1 MIRNK
6 QYIIQSI
13 RQKVN
18 EIDKNAEV
26 ILYGSRARGDN
37 KRESDW
43 DLMILLNQKN
53 VDKKVEQ
60 TFRHHLFDLELE
72 IGVPIS
78 VFVYSK
84 TDWEGKYSITPL
96 YKSIKKEGVVIP

>member
-1 MIRNK
+1 MIRRK
-6 QYIIQSI
+6 KHIIHLI

-18 EIDKNAEV
+18 EIDSNAEV

-37 KRESDW
+37 KHDSDW
-43 DLMILLNQKN
+43 DVMILLKQKN
-53 VDKKVEQ
+53 VNKKVEQ

-84 TDWEGKYSITPL
+84 SDWEGKYSITPL
-96 YKSIKKEGVVIP
+96 FRSIKKEGILIQ

>member
-1 MIRNK
+1 MIRRK
-6 QYIIQSI
+6 QHIIQLI

-18 EIDKNAEV
+18 KLDDTAEV

-37 KRESDW
+37 KRDSDW
-43 DLMILLNQKN
+43 DVMILLNRRN

-60 TFRHHLFDLELE
+60 IFRHHLLDIELE

-84 TDWEGKYSITPL
+84 SDWEGKYSITPL
-96 YKSIKKEGVVIP
+96 FKSIKKEGILIS

>member
-1 MIRNK
+1 MIRRK
-6 QYIIQSI
+6 QHIIQLI

-18 EIDKNAEV
+18 ELDTTAEV

-37 KRESDW
+37 KRDSDW
-43 DLMILLNQKN
+43 DVMILLNRKN
-53 VDKKVEQ
+53 VDKKDEQ
-60 TFRHHLFDLELE
+60 IFRHHLLDIELE

-84 TDWEGKYSITPL
+84 SDWEGKYSITPL
-96 YKSIKKEGVVIP
+96 FKSIKKEGILIS

>member
-1 MIRNK
+1 MIRRK
-6 QYIIQSI
+6 QHIIQLI

-18 EIDKNAEV
+18 ELDNTAEV

-37 KRESDW
+37 KRDSDW
-43 DLMILLNQKN
+43 DVMILLNRRN

-60 TFRHHLFDLELE
+60 IFRHHLLDIELE

-84 TDWEGKYSITPL
+84 SDWEGKYSITPL
-96 YKSIKKEGVVIP
+96 FKSIKKEGILIS

>member
-1 MIRNK
+1 MIRRK
-6 QYIIQSI
+6 QHIIQLI

-18 EIDKNAEV
+18 EIDNTAEV

-37 KRESDW
+37 KWDSDW
-43 DLMILLNQKN
+43 DVMILLKQKN
-53 VDKKVEQ
+53 VDKKIEQ
-60 TFRHHLFDLELE
+60 TFRHHLLDLELE

-84 TDWEGKYSITPL
+84 SDWEGKYSITPL
-96 YKSIKKEGVVIP
+96 FKSIKKEGILIP

>member
-1 MIRNK
+1 LIRRK
-6 QYIIQSI
+6 QHIIQLI

-18 EIDKNAEV
+18 ELDSTAEV

-37 KRESDW
+37 TRYSDW
-43 DLMILLNQKN
+43 DVMILLNSKN
-53 VDKKVEQ
+53 VDKRVEQ
-60 TFRHHLFDLELE
+60 IFRHNLLDIELE

-84 TDWEGKYSITPL
+84 SDWEGKYSITPL
-96 YKSIKKEGVVIP
+96 FKSIKKEGILIS

>member
-1 MIRNK
+1 MIRSK
-6 QYIIQSI
+6 QHIIQSI

-18 EIDKNAEV
+18 EIDNNAEV

-43 DLMILLNQKN
+43 DIMILLNRKN
-53 VDKKVEQ
+53 VDKKLEQ

-96 YKSIKKEGVVIP
+96 YRSIKKEGVIIP

>member
-1 MIRNK
+1 MIRRK
-6 QYIIQSI
+6 QHIIQLI

-18 EIDKNAEV
+18 EIDNTAEV

-37 KRESDW
+37 KWDSDW
-43 DLMILLNQKN
+43 DVMILLKQKN
-53 VDKKVEQ
+53 VDKKIEQ
-60 TFRHHLFDLELE
+60 TFRHHLLDLELE

-84 TDWEGKYSITPL
+84 SVWEGKYSVTPL
-96 YKSIKKEGVVIP
+96 FKSIKKEGILIP

>member
-1 MIRNK
+1 MIRRK
-6 QYIIQSI
+6 QLIIQLI
-13 RQKVN
+13 REKVN
-18 EIDKNAEV
+18 EIDNTAEV

-37 KRESDW
+37 KRDSDW
-43 DLMILLNQKN
+43 DVMILLKQSN

-60 TFRHHLFDLELE
+60 TFRHHLLDVELE

-84 TDWEGKYSITPL
+84 SDWEGKYSITPL
-96 YKSIKKEGVVIP
+96 FRSIKKEGILIP

>member
-1 MIRNK
+1 MIRRK
-6 QYIIQSI
+6 QHIIKLI

-18 EIDKNAEV
+18 EIDNTVEV

-37 KRESDW
+37 RRDSDW
-43 DLMILLNQKN
+43 DVMILLKRKD

-60 TFRHHLFDLELE
+60 TFRHNLLDIELE
-72 IGVPIS
+72 IGVPVS

-84 TDWEGKYSITPL
+84 SDWEGKYSITPL
-96 YKSIKKEGVVIP
+96 FRSIKKEGILIP

>member
-1 MIRNK
+1 MIRRK
-6 QYIIQSI
+6 QHIIQLI

-18 EIDKNAEV
+18 EIDNTAEV

-37 KRESDW
+37 RHDSDW
-43 DLMILLNQKN
+43 DVMILLKRKN

-84 TDWEGKYSITPL
+84 SDWEGKYSITPL
-96 YKSIKKEGVVIP
+96 FISIKKEGILIP